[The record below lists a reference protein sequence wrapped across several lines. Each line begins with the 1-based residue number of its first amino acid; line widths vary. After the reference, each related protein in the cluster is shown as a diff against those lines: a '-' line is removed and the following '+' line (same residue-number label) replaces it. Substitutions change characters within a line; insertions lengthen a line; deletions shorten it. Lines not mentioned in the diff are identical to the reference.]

1 MAEKIDAYNSLLG
14 KYWTQIKV
22 GPYERPTPLSPGDF
36 KTDRT
41 IILPLPTELRDDTA
55 VGYTNLDLTST
66 GDVINGSIGG
76 GAAAYALRKSGDVIS
91 GGASALGGAVAGVA
105 GQALLGQAAGDAAQG
120 AVQGGIA
127 EAFPPDQVASAI
139 QQSFG
144 AAPNPNPSVMF
155 TGPSLREFNFSW
167 TFYPRNLTESRKI
180 KSIVEY
186 LKRSALPANR
196 LSGSA
201 SILSYPMMTQ
211 FNFYPWDSG
220 GKGQHGW
227 SDNSII
233 KMKRTMMSA
242 VNVNYAPSNVPA
254 FFGGDSH
261 PVAIGLSI
269 SLREIEYMLSS
280 DWGGTSGGGS
290 ADEFKNQITTK
301 ATELSTSATGIVPGI
316 NNGDNP
322 QDGTT

>member
-1 MAEKIDAYNSLLG
+1 MAEKVDAYNSLLG
-14 KYWTQIKV
+14 KYWTQIRV
-22 GPYERPTPLSPGDF
+22 GPYDRPTPLSPGDF
-36 KTDRT
+36 KTERT

-76 GAAAYALRKSGDVIS
+76 GLAAYALRKSGDVIS
-91 GGASALGGAVAGVA
+91 GGASAIAGAGAGALAGLGGE
-105 GQALLGQAAGDAAQG
+105 ALGDAVQE
-120 AVQGGIA
+120 AVSGGIA

-139 QQSFG
+139 QQSLG

-180 KSIVEY
+180 KGIVEY
-186 LKRSALPANR
+186 LKRSALPSNK

-201 SILSYPMMTQ
+201 SVLSYPMMTQ
-211 FNFYPWDSG
+211 FNFYPWDSK

-233 KMKRTMMSA
+233 RMKRTMMSA
-242 VNVNYAPSNVPA
+242 VNVNYAPSNVPS

-269 SLREIEYMLSS
+269 SLREIEYMLSE
-280 DWGGTSGGGS
+280 DWGGKGGGQS
-290 ADEFKNQITTK
+290 ADEYKNQIVTK
-301 ATELSTSATGIVPGI
+301 SKEVAASATDVVTGI
-316 NNGDNP
+316 NNSDNP